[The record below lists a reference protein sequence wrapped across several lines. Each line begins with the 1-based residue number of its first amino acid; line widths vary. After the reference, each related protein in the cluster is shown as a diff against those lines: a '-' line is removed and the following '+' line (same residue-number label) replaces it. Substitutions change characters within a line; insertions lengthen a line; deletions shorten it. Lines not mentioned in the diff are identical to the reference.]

1 MAHAIPG
8 VGVLDGP
15 QSDGRLAPRGS
26 SIVIGISQRRRGD
39 SHHGGD
45 HHEDLTHIG
54 TSWSQ
59 TGDVWW
65 WSSTSDEHHE
75 IAFDDS
81 LYDHTKNIMMV
92 MRMIMIKMKRN
103 QQTILVTTKS

>member
-81 LYDHTKNIMMV
+81 LYDHNEEYYDGDENDYDQDEEESADHTGDY
-92 MRMIMIKMKRN
+92 
-103 QQTILVTTKS
+103 